1 MEKKYTYSVWKR
13 KTASAQVKLFEWKW
27 DSTINWRKVWEYIT
41 RDDLFD
47 VVFSPLKLCKVKDSY
62 YFEVDVEWSWI
73 SSQSYAIRHALSKL
87 LAEKEEN
94 FRKILKSA
102 WYLTRDARKVER
114 KKPGKHKARKSSQ
127 WSKR

>member
-27 DSTINWRKVWEYIT
+27 ESSINWRKVWEYIT
-41 RDDLFD
+41 REDLFD

-62 YFEVDVEWSWI
+62 HFEVDVIWSWI
-73 SSQSYAIRHALSKL
+73 SSQAYAIRHALSKL
-87 LAEKEEN
+87 LAEKDEN

-102 WYLTRDARKVER
+102 WYLTRDSRIVER
-114 KKPGKHKARKSSQ
+114 KKRKHTCSF
-127 WSKR
+127 